1 MPRQFCL
8 WHWHHLVVLPL
19 PRLLCFKRTRR
30 TQSCNLAK
38 HGVKRCETSV
48 KRTAEN
54 LPLENLGQVERVPS
68 VKPSRE
74 SGEESNH
81 RTLSPKA
88 DSSYVWQVWD
98 VFISTIFICTV
109 TYQKYQ
115 DCKGLLHVRFA
126 KRESFFRRVLTCPYA
141 KSAFA
146 GLQCIL
152 AASKFL
158 KRLRLPQVNR
168 HCLAH
173 FVLSP
178 IPTIP
183 FLFSM

>member
-38 HGVKRCETSV
+38 HGVKRCESV

-54 LPLENLGQVERVPS
+54 LLENLGQVERVPS

-88 DSSYVWQVWD
+88 DSS
-98 VFISTIFICTV
+98 SIFMFGKFEMFSYSQSLFV
-109 TYQKYQ
+109 
-115 DCKGLLHVRFA
+115 LLHTRSTKIIKAFCMSDLR
-126 KRESFFRRVLTCPYA
+126 RENHFFVGFSPVHMQNL
-141 KSAFA
+141 
-146 GLQCIL
+146 
-152 AASKFL
+152 
-158 KRLRLPQVNR
+158 
-168 HCLAH
+168 
-173 FVLSP
+173 LSQGSSVSWQRP
-178 IPTIP
+178 N
-183 FLFSM
+183 S